1 MIVHKD
7 CFRDV
12 DNNIDSLFNFL
23 FKENLE
29 KAEYNHIKDLN
40 QLITHKK
47 EEHIK

>member
-29 KAEYNHIKDLN
+29 KAEYNHIKDFL
-40 QLITHKK
+40 K
-47 EEHIK
+47 HIKIKLWLIFK